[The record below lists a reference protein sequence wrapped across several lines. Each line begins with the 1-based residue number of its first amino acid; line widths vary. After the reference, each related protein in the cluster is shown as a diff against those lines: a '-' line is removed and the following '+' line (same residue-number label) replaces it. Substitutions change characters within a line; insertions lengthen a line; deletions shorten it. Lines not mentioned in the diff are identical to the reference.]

1 MGELLL
7 DAFEPARI
15 EVVWID
21 CSRPEPTGLRPRH
34 A

>member
-1 MGELLL
+1 MGDLLL
-7 DAFEPARI
+7 DGFEPAR
-15 EVVWID
+15 ID